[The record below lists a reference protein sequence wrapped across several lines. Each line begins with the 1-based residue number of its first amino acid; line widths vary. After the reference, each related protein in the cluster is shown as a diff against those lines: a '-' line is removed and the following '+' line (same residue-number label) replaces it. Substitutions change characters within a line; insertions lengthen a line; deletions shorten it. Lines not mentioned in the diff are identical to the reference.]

1 MPVTL
6 QIVLKSRKMRSLKL
20 LKRGGSCKDIYELKE
35 LKEVDWLLSSV
46 KKSLKLGQQARV
58 VKKLPIKMLVFD
70 QEKVMFALEQ
80 PVPISK

>member
-1 MPVTL
+1 M
-6 QIVLKSRKMRSLKL
+6 
-20 LKRGGSCKDIYELKE
+20 KE

-80 PVPISK
+80 PVPVQNELTMIYIEHKQLAEACSILFYHLVGSGSGC